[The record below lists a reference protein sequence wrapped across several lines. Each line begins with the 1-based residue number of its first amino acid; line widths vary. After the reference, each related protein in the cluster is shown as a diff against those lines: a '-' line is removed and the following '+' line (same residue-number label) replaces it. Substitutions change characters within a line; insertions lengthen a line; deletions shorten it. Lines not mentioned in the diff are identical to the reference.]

1 MPLGVAPLTKQE
13 KGLKTQLRR
22 WRLKIE
28 GTQADL
34 IGKDLRKKD
43 LKSNMPMI
51 SKTMSHIVFT
61 KEFSR

>member
-1 MPLGVAPLTKQE
+1 MPLVVAPLTKQE

-34 IGKDLRKKD
+34 IGKD
-43 LKSNMPMI
+43 
-51 SKTMSHIVFT
+51 
-61 KEFSR
+61 